1 MAASVISTCYPFFI
15 ALLLHVGGMIRL
27 STRRRT
33 LHTLLDANNINFLD
47 GNYSVMIS

>member
-1 MAASVISTCYPFFI
+1 
-15 ALLLHVGGMIRL
+15 MIRL

-47 GNYSVMIS
+47 GNYSVMISRKHEIPEHVRSFT